1 MAKIK
6 YRNLYTGFLKVGFI
20 MQKSTKKLES
30 EELKMITLNKYG
42 DKCNRVYLELYGL
55 STDTKPIE
63 KFENVFIGN
72 ASTFFEMNTGK
83 CFIYDEENHKWWEM

>member
-1 MAKIK
+1 MGC
-6 YRNLYTGFLKVGFI
+6 LYTY
-20 MQKSTKKLES
+20 KSLYGQPIKNKES

-42 DKCNRVYLELYGL
+42 DKCNRIFLELYGL

-72 ASTFFEMNTGK
+72 ASTFYCMDTKEA
-83 CFIYDEENHKWWEM
+83 FIYDEENHKWWEV

>member
-1 MAKIK
+1 M
-6 YRNLYTGFLKVGFI
+6 V
-20 MQKSTKKLES
+20 
-30 EELKMITLNKYG
+30 TLNKYG

-63 KFENVFIGN
+63 KFENVLIGN

>member
-1 MAKIK
+1 
-6 YRNLYTGFLKVGFI
+6 
-20 MQKSTKKLES
+20 
-30 EELKMITLNKYG
+30 MITLNKYG

-72 ASTFFEMNTGK
+72 GSTLYTMDDK
-83 CFIYDEENHKWWEM
+83 KAYIYSEENHTWYEVQEVTR